1 MLKPFKTRVVKL
13 LSIIAPLLF
22 LASCSPSKGY
32 LGPTLPPEELAIV
45 YYGACDNGSTIG
57 KASSEGV
64 EFDSSGIALLPGKR
78 MIYVSAELIFSYSNC
93 ITNTKFDEE
102 GYEDCKEERDEAI
115 KNNNGYIPVCA
126 RYEFDRTTYTCNQ
139 EFESYLCSISNNLI
153 KGKEYDACTYQL
165 GNDLFT
171 KLNMRDSSEPTLPVT
186 KCQGTGEQNEQVE
199 LKHLP

>member
-78 MIYVSAELIFSYSNC
+78 MIYVSAELIFSYS
-93 ITNTKFDEE
+93 T
-102 GYEDCKEERDEAI
+102 
-115 KNNNGYIPVCA
+115 PVPGSKSA
-126 RYEFDRTTYTCNQ
+126 LRKRL
-139 EFESYLCSISNNLI
+139 YLLSAPASII
-153 KGKEYDACTYQL
+153 
-165 GNDLFT
+165 F
-171 KLNMRDSSEPTLPVT
+171 SSRVLRSTRISRLSS
-186 KCQGTGEQNEQVE
+186 
-199 LKHLP
+199 